1 MHVRSV
7 IMAEPQDAMVVTG
20 CEARGG
26 RVEYSGRYTCIGRRP
41 RSAYMYMY
49 IKHIHTR
56 ALLLF
61 RERCWGIDEAKLG
74 VDETQS

>member
-1 MHVRSV
+1 
-7 IMAEPQDAMVVTG
+7 MAEPQDAMVVKG

-49 IKHIHTR
+49 I
-56 ALLLF
+56 
-61 RERCWGIDEAKLG
+61 
-74 VDETQS
+74 

>member
-49 IKHIHTR
+49 I
-56 ALLLF
+56 
-61 RERCWGIDEAKLG
+61 
-74 VDETQS
+74 